1 MKNEEI
7 ILRNTDIK
15 EIREEAL
22 KEIFSDK
29 TLPSSILSAI
39 DLDIYSKNNNKNI
52 VYKAQDNSCAI
63 LINKK

>member
-39 DLDIYSKNNNKNI
+39 DLDIYSKNYNLIENIFHLNI
-52 VYKAQDNSCAI
+52 V
-63 LINKK
+63 

>member
-39 DLDIYSKNNNKNI
+39 DLDIYSKNNNFFI
-52 VYKAQDNSCAI
+52 
-63 LINKK
+63 

>member
-39 DLDIYSKNNNKNI
+39 DLDIYSKNNNFFDKLEKAFKNH
-52 VYKAQDNSCAI
+52 V
-63 LINKK
+63 

>member
-39 DLDIYSKNNNKNI
+39 DLDIYSKNNNFFDKLE
-52 VYKAQDNSCAI
+52 KSF
-63 LINKK
+63 KK